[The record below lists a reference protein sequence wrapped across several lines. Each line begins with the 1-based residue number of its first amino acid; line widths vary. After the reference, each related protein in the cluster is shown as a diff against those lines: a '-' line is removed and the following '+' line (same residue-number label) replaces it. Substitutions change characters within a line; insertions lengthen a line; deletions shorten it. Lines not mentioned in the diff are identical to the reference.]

1 MTLSCNCLSDGGKFL
16 TEIEDDGALVSSFC
30 VIWFI
35 CLSLYCFK
43 MSGWLIVIQSFYL
56 ETLHRRLHV
65 GHYTEEF
72 PGSFSRQILHG
83 G

>member
-1 MTLSCNCLSDGGKFL
+1 MTLSCNRLSDGGKFI
-16 TEIEDDGALVSSFC
+16 TEIEDDGALVSSFR

-35 CLSLYCFK
+35 SSSLYCFK

-72 PGSFSRQILHG
+72 PGSFLRQILHG